1 MLSIITL
8 VISSKLHAGLPVLIV
23 STLGIQY
30 ISGIYLTINLII
42 KRLIKFTKVNIH
54 AKREA
59 PYLILNGFFFFIL
72 QLGTLATWSGDNFI
86 ISITLGVTY
95 VAVFS
100 ITQRLFQ
107 ISTVP
112 LTIYNIPL
120 WAAYADAHA
129 RNDTQFIKR
138 RSEHH

>member
-1 MLSIITL
+1 
-8 VISSKLHAGLPVLIV
+8 
-23 STLGIQY
+23 
-30 ISGIYLTINLII
+30 
-42 KRLIKFTKVNIH
+42 

-129 RNDTQFIKR
+129 RNDTQFIKKTLR
-138 RSEHH
+138 TSLKIVGISSF